1 MPPGDCECYVIRD
14 DSKGGGAMKKGA
26 RRPRPRALL
35 VTLTALVVLALGG
48 WWLWPDASPSA
59 GGTPK
64 LVLDRTEIQL
74 GYLRFN
80 TPAYASFAITNAGDG
95 PLTLKAGRVR
105 VVEGC

>member
-1 MPPGDCECYVIRD
+1 
-14 DSKGGGAMKKGA
+14 MKKRA
-26 RRPRPRALL
+26 KRPRSRAIL
-35 VTLTALVVLALGG
+35 VTLTALVVLVLGG
-48 WWLWPDASPSA
+48 WWSWPDASLSA

-64 LVLDRTEIQL
+64 LVLNRTEIQL

-80 TPAYASFAITNAGDG
+80 TPAYASFAITNGGDG